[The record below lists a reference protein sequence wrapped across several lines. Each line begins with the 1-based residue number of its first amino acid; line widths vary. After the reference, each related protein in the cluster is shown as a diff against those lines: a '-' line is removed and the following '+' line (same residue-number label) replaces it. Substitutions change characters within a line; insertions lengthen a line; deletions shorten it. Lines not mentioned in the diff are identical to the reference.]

1 MPEKKDIVQG
11 IQGASGALAGGSILE
26 PMGTEL
32 STPAGGARRYRKPLK
47 SFRWCDIRA
56 LLSESFSAW
65 IRHNAQRLGAAL
77 AFYTLFSITPL
88 LLVVI
93 SIAALV
99 LDRTAAEYQIVHEVN
114 DLVGPPGAQAVQA
127 LLEGSHHT
135 AHGVLAT
142 VLGLFTLIFGASGV
156 LLELRDALNTIW
168 EVPTLEIKGNVQ
180 RILGFV
186 KGRLFSFALVL
197 AVGFVLLVSL
207 VINAWIAALGTFYP
221 RVIPELEAIF
231 HILDAAL
238 SFLVTTALFAAIYK
252 VIPDVRSEWRD
263 VILGGAVT
271 SGLFT
276 GGKVLLGLYLGKASF
291 ASTYGAAGSLVVFMI
306 WVYYSS
312 QIFFLGAEFTKI
324 FATRYG
330 SQPTLHPEG
339 MIVSASSVD
348 IHPDTTIIKPV

>member
-1 MPEKKDIVQG
+1 MHPWGERRKPF
-11 IQGASGALAGGSILE
+11 AHCRSL
-26 PMGTEL
+26 PEL
-32 STPAGGARRYRKPLK
+32 SRL
-47 SFRWCDIRA
+47 IR
-56 LLSESFSAW
+56 
-65 IRHNAQRLGAAL
+65 
-77 AFYTLFSITPL
+77 
-88 LLVVI
+88 V
-93 SIAALV
+93 
-99 LDRTAAEYQIVHEVN
+99 D
-114 DLVGPPGAQAVQA
+114 PGAFATV
-127 LLEGSHHT
+127 HT
-135 AHGVLAT
+135 ALGDKDRAFEWLAKGLDDRPST
-142 VLGLFTLIFGASGV
+142 VM
-156 LLELRDALNTIW
+156 
-168 EVPTLEIKGNVQ
+168 
-180 RILGFV
+180 RITV
-186 KGRLFSFALVL
+186 DH
-197 AVGFVLLVSL
+197 
-207 VINAWIAALGTFYP
+207 
-221 RVIPELEAIF
+221 ELEAIF

-238 SFLVTTALFAAIYK
+238 SFLVITALFAAIYK

-339 MIVSASSVD
+339 MIVSASNVD